1 MNYLAHLVLS
11 QPHADSYFGNL
22 LGDFRRG
29 VKVTAFSES
38 VQAGVTNH
46 LLVDKFTD
54 SHPAVIAAKQQVS
67 TQRRRFA
74 GILLDVCFDHF
85 LLVHWQ
91 RFLVTPVSQFTEHA
105 YSNLSANLPDM
116 PATMQR
122 MVSSMV
128 TDRWLDSYDDMAQL
142 NVVLERTASRI
153 RFKHHFHGSI
163 EEVER
168 HYDTFE
174 SAFLSLFP
182 DLLQYIQH
190 NGPEPGVAV
199 EVLGP

>member
-74 GILLDVCFDHF
+74 GILLDICFDHF

-91 RFLVTPVSQFTEHA
+91 RFLPLPCRSL
-105 YSNLSANLPDM
+105 LSMPIQICRLICPTCPLPC
-116 PATMQR
+116 
-122 MVSSMV
+122 SE
-128 TDRWLDSYDDMAQL
+128 WLT
-142 NVVLERTASRI
+142 VW
-153 RFKHHFHGSI
+153 
-163 EEVER
+163 
-168 HYDTFE
+168 
-174 SAFLSLFP
+174 
-182 DLLQYIQH
+182 
-190 NGPEPGVAV
+190 
-199 EVLGP
+199 